1 MGQAALLVAAVEGV
15 QMSIR
20 RLIAWLI
27 ARSRAGQ
34 LALWVSVYAAACVAE
49 FVVKW
54 VKELWRDEDEE
65 EIEPT

>member
-1 MGQAALLVAAVEGV
+1 
-15 QMSIR
+15 MSIR